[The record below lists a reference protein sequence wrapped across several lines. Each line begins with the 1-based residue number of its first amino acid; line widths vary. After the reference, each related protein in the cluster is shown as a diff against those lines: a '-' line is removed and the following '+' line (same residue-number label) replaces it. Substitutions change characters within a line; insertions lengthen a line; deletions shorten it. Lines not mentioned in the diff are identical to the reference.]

1 MKTLKEYQGHIKKM
15 KEDPE
20 YKKKYL
26 IEMEEKRKEDF
37 RKRKPFVTA
46 DDVPELPQ
54 VDIEEWK
61 EFYVPLIIEKGGIP
75 KEKLLDGEWYYGDHR
90 RCNFARWNE
99 KENKFDY
106 IRYKFGFYWD
116 DCNHFEDDDGYALF
130 VPIRKATEEE
140 EKNELEKIKK

>member
-26 IEMEEKRKEDF
+26 IEMEEKQKEDF
-37 RKRKPFVTA
+37 RKRKPFLTA

-75 KEKLLDGEWYYGDHR
+75 KEKLLDGEQYYGDHR

>member
-1 MKTLKEYQGHIKKM
+1 MKTLKEYQEHIKKM

-61 EFYVPLIIEKGGIP
+61 EFYVPLIIEKGGI
-75 KEKLLDGEWYYGDHR
+75 L
-90 RCNFARWNE
+90 
-99 KENKFDY
+99 
-106 IRYKFGFYWD
+106 
-116 DCNHFEDDDGYALF
+116 
-130 VPIRKATEEE
+130 
-140 EKNELEKIKK
+140 